1 METYLG
7 KHTSFSC
14 ANKLRNLMKQ
24 KNIRKMLA
32 LFTSAVLVPSVLC
45 SQIAMGSVDKLTG
58 YYYKKSNTV
67 EWLSEKIARLR
78 LGPVT
83 DKWGGRKNSIFCIES
98 SVFIDYKG
106 DIKQMNGEDYRIA
119 ANIIK
124 THNNNDDDL
133 TQAALAFMI
142 HSRFDINQDRWKEV
156 VENGFV
162 GVETETLRNKA
173 DELWQQGVKETPV
186 KAVLKNTEKE

>member
-58 YYYKKSNTV
+58 YYYKSRI
-67 EWLSEKIARLR
+67 LL
-78 LGPVT
+78 
-83 DKWGGRKNSIFCIES
+83 
-98 SVFIDYKG
+98 
-106 DIKQMNGEDYRIA
+106 NG
-119 ANIIK
+119 
-124 THNNNDDDL
+124 
-133 TQAALAFMI
+133 
-142 HSRFDINQDRWKEV
+142 
-156 VENGFV
+156 
-162 GVETETLRNKA
+162 
-173 DELWQQGVKETPV
+173 
-186 KAVLKNTEKE
+186 